1 MRFTSALVAGSLAIA
16 ASAQEP
22 SATVSID
29 PAQQSV
35 IDCIDECDA
44 TDIGC
49 LARCN
54 PVPNPNDDQ
63 VEAAHDCIS
72 DCDQG
77 DGTLEQTEAYA
88 RCQAACVKE
97 HYYDST
103 AGTPEPTGGN
113 GGNGGNDDAETTADA
128 GPTSAAGTVT
138 TGTATVTETTAAPT
152 GSESPAESGSAT
164 ESESGGASGTETGA
178 ESTETSEGGDGDNGA
193 SGIFASTA
201 AIFGAVA
208 AFFAL

>member
-1 MRFTSALVAGSLAIA
+1 MRFTTALVAGSLAFV
-16 ASAQEP
+16 ASAQQS

-35 IDCIDECDA
+35 VDCIDECDV
-44 TDIGC
+44 TDIAC

-54 PVPNPNDDQ
+54 PVPNPNEDQ
-63 VEAAHDCIS
+63 VEAAHNCIA

-77 DGTLEQTEAYA
+77 DGTLAQTEAYA

-97 HYYDST
+97 HYYDSSM
-103 AGTPEPTGGN
+103 GTPEPTGGN
-113 GGNGGNDDAETTADA
+113 GGGNGGNGGSNDAETTAGA
-128 GPTSAAGTVT
+128 GETSAAVVT
-138 TGTATVTETTAAPT
+138 TGTATATVTDTTVMPSASESGSGSGSQT
-152 GSESPAESGSAT
+152 GSESP
-164 ESESGGASGTETGA
+164 SGTETGDGA
-178 ESTETSEGGDGDNGA
+178 SETGDGDNGA

-201 AIFGAVA
+201 AMFGAAV